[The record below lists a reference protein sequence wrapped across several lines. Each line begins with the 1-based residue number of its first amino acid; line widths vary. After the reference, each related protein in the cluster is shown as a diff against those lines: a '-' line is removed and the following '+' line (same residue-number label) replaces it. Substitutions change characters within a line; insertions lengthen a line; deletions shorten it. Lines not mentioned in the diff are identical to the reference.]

1 MPDLYLIAGCNGAGK
16 TTAATVLLPEVL
28 GIQHFVNADQIAAE
42 LSPENPEAVAIQA
55 GRLMLH
61 RVDELLAE
69 RADFA
74 LETTLATRSYAGLVR
89 RAQAVGYAVILV
101 YFWLESPDLAIQ
113 RVARRVREGGHS
125 IPDDVVR
132 RRYALGLKNL
142 RELFLPLVDEWLV
155 CENNSELPT
164 FVAEKRRD
172 QSEAVVLNE
181 TIWQKIIRYET
192 DAEI

>member
-55 GRLMLH
+55 GRLMLQ

-69 RADFA
+69 GADFA
-74 LETTLATRSYAGLVR
+74 LETTLATRSYTGLVR
-89 RAQAVGYAVILV
+89 RARAVGYDAVLV
-101 YFWLESPDLAIQ
+101 YFWLESPELAIR
-113 RVARRVREGGHS
+113 RVARRVREGGHF

-155 CENNSELPT
+155 CENNGELPT
-164 FVAEKRRD
+164 FVAEKRRG
-172 QSEAVVLNE
+172 QPEPVILNE

>member
-1 MPDLYLIAGCNGAGK
+1 
-16 TTAATVLLPEVL
+16 VLLPEVL

-55 GRLMLH
+55 GRLMLQ

-89 RAQAVGYAVILV
+89 RARAIGYAVVLA
-101 YFWLESPDLAIQ
+101 YFWLESPELAIR
-113 RVARRVREGGHS
+113 RVARRVREGGHF

-132 RRYALGLKNL
+132 QRYALGLKNL
-142 RELFLPLVDEWLV
+142 RELFLPLVDRWSV
-155 CENNSELPT
+155 YDNSAQPPAPV
-164 FVAEKRRD
+164 FVAEGIQGEPVTIYEPKRWTKIL
-172 QSEAVVLNE
+172 SYGTEE
-181 TIWQKIIRYET
+181 TRT
-192 DAEI
+192 DEGGW